1 MNVKFP
7 IPDFLFQERL
17 ASNYKMSAFS
27 LPPDF
32 IFAFFGL
39 KHKFLMAVPAIK
51 LFGRNTKKVS
61 NNYKLV
67 EYSSLPDSLF

>member
-7 IPDFLFQERL
+7 IPDFLFQEQL

-32 IFAFFGL
+32 IFAFFWAKTQIFNGGTSYKVVWE
-39 KHKFLMAVPAIK
+39 KHQESKQ
-51 LFGRNTKKVS
+51 
-61 NNYKLV
+61 
-67 EYSSLPDSLF
+67 